1 MRKTVIKA
9 LSVLLICSVLIDPV
23 ESSAEGKT
31 IGAYKC
37 TKYTNEKGSDAK
49 TIYQGVKGYDS
60 NYSGEYL
67 EAASKSITSNNFYDK
82 SKTIKYW
89 SSHGLL
95 DGTLYGNDNN
105 SVSFN
110 IKKSFSWAGGKL
122 EFVFLA
128 ACNQLNKDGGPLNT
142 YANAMLG
149 AKAVRVICG
158 YHSKAPDGG
167 DNLVAKKFMD
177 YAKTGESVKSSW
189 IKANEYVA
197 GLNNNQKDAL
207 AANYAVLTHSGNV
220 QYSRFPG
227 FPGNTYTRPD
237 SSSKKILRFRKN
249 VENEE
254 VLKTAKKRNTKILGK
269 MLAKDNLEQKPV
281 KFEVNPTCEEMVFND
296 EDKLSLD
303 GGEVKANEVEL
314 SKSEIYKE
322 VTGYVDKNL
331 LNSEKVDLI
340 EKEMIVEP
348 ILMDNAL
355 SDDREEK
362 VVAYSVTFPHIY
374 DGYIVEGDKLVAI
387 VDGEGVKYTAVNW
400 NEIQERG
407 K

>member
-1 MRKTVIKA
+1 
-9 LSVLLICSVLIDPV
+9 
-23 ESSAEGKT
+23 
-31 IGAYKC
+31 
-37 TKYTNEKGSDAK
+37 
-49 TIYQGVKGYDS
+49 
-60 NYSGEYL
+60 
-67 EAASKSITSNNFYDK
+67 
-82 SKTIKYW
+82 
-89 SSHGLL
+89 
-95 DGTLYGNDNN
+95 
-105 SVSFN
+105 
-110 IKKSFSWAGGKL
+110 
-122 EFVFLA
+122 
-128 ACNQLNKDGGPLNT
+128 
-142 YANAMLG
+142 
-149 AKAVRVICG
+149 
-158 YHSKAPDGG
+158 
-167 DNLVAKKFMD
+167 
-177 YAKTGESVKSSW
+177 
-189 IKANEYVA
+189 
-197 GLNNNQKDAL
+197 
-207 AANYAVLTHSGNV
+207 
-220 QYSRFPG
+220 
-227 FPGNTYTRPD
+227 
-237 SSSKKILRFRKN
+237 
-249 VENEE
+249 
-254 VLKTAKKRNTKILGK
+254 

-374 DGYIVEGDKLVAI
+374 DGYTVEGDKLVAI

-400 NEIQERG
+400 SEIQERG